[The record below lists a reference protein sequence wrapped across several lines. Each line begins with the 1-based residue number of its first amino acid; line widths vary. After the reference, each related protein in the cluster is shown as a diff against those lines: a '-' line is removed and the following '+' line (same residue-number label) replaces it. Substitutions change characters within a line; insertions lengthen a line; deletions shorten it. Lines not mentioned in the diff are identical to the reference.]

1 MKGLK
6 QINNYRLTR
15 QIGKGATAIVYEG
28 INDKNNSVVAV
39 KAISTSKF
47 QDKRTSEY
55 FRREL
60 KLLHQLNHENII
72 KILGI
77 EKTSHNLYIIL
88 EYCNGGNLLE
98 YKSYYNKTKKAEL
111 NEFFIQKILRQLVK
125 GLEYM
130 HKNHTV
136 HRDIKLENILINFT
150 KFPNE
155 VKKDELPKKLDYSE
169 VTLNDNFQIK
179 IADLGY
185 ARELEGGNMA
195 STICGT
201 PITMAPD
208 IALNNNNNNR
218 HEYNNK
224 ADLWS
229 LGACTYELLI
239 GQPPFYA
246 KTFQEL
252 FQQVNNGKYTLPK
265 NMKLSVEVITFING
279 LLQFYPEKRFDW
291 DEIINH
297 PFIKNDVSTF
307 HFLDLK
313 TVKEGDAKNLEM
325 NTKNCDNYLWLNFE
339 TKGLNVKLD
348 KVNVET
354 IKETE
359 LKKKIE
365 ENKIE
370 NDEIKKVLEEEKK
383 KIEEEK
389 KKLDEEKKK
398 IAVEKEELLKLKK
411 ENELLKEKNLKE
423 KKELE
428 KKDKKRKEEDDK
440 MKKKNEENKKKE
452 EDLKNKFNDLEKKI
466 KELENEKEEAKK
478 LKNDA
483 EKMKSEAEKIK
494 KDVDQKNNLLNK
506 QKEEDDKLKKENEKK
521 RLENEKKKDEEIKLK
536 EKKYKEE
543 QEKLKKELNKLKEQQ
558 EKLKGE
564 VEEKNKIKDE
574 LKQKEIEKEEL
585 QKKIQEISDE
595 KDKKIME
602 IEKEKKEKELEF
614 LEQKEKMEEEALK
627 LKEDLL
633 QKNIEEKKL
642 EIDNLKIENENNE
655 NEDDLTLKKLNSI
668 DDWEDLT
675 ALSIKLDEEDTK
687 KFISEFVIVEK
698 PNESEDNK
706 HN

>member
-208 IALNNNNNNR
+208 IALNSNNNNR

-370 NDEIKKVLEEEKK
+370 NEEIEKVL
-383 KIEEEK
+383 EEEK

-494 KDVDQKNNLLNK
+494 KDVDQKDKLLNK